1 MVGLSATAETVAH
14 FEVYLIKNDHF
25 GPCLDL
31 PTGTAQWASNYGVMN
46 LTHRRVHHGNMVGFL
61 QIQWLHPLCERGR
74 LSVNTAS
81 AAMKITTILWY
92 KLCLKLSISYN
103 ASLRSKVLHS
113 YYKWNLLQAK

>member
-1 MVGLSATAETVAH
+1 MVGLSATAETEAH

-61 QIQWLHPLCERGR
+61 QIQWLHLLCEPVR
-74 LSVNTAS
+74 LSVKCIQSHMSQKYVPTWLEKS
-81 AAMKITTILWY
+81 Q
-92 KLCLKLSISYN
+92 
-103 ASLRSKVLHS
+103 
-113 YYKWNLLQAK
+113 NLLYIAG

>member
-61 QIQWLHPLCERGR
+61 QIQWLHLLCEPVS
-74 LSVNTAS
+74 LSVNF
-81 AAMKITTILWY
+81 KGIQRNITKSFESKNDNNCSRFIAFNGFKVSFTMI
-92 KLCLKLSISYN
+92 SIIP
-103 ASLRSKVLHS
+103 
-113 YYKWNLLQAK
+113 

>member
-61 QIQWLHPLCERGR
+61 QIQWLHLLCEPVR
-74 LSVNTAS
+74 LSVKARMGLKNENTAR
-81 AAMKITTILWY
+81 LDEFY
-92 KLCLKLSISYN
+92 H
-103 ASLRSKVLHS
+103 RV
-113 YYKWNLLQAK
+113 